1 MENGLELANK
11 ALEFGAKVLDED
23 VMEVDEEQ
31 VNMEKTGENEGI
43 DNDFQNL
50 TDEEENDKSLDGAS
64 GVGEDNNSIEN
75 VDQLKKGK
83 KLWKHF
89 VIVDFLVSN
98 VLISSL
104 SIFGFFFIFS
114 LFIFGLTMLVS
125 SLRKMKYWN
134 KNGYYAY
141 YHRFF
146 PLISVDI
153 VWLIFIGAVSHWC
166 LVFIWN
172 LRGMFGV
179 IWSHCFDINFL
190 VVLVASHGS
199 LAARQFLCLASST
212 QLQRSSLGITTAME
226 LFFMVAQV
234 DDMVSIKLDVYHHPV
249 VITILS
255 EQMRSTY
262 DVWMVYMVNGKS
274 FRKGN
279 NSVTDL
285 SGRGAERTWSLV
297 YVNWF
302 ATDYYSYNALEFD
315 FGDGLY
321 FLIQTFLWKR
331 FSLVWRLRDAKGRGI
346 LQIRLRSDGMRHL
359 TMLLLMC
366 LASLSQTHT
375 LLKYTEKTVMGV
387 DYGCMVFQMMLIWS
401 VSDDFVKLE
410 MFGMEWTQQL
420 MQIWSVYF
428 DQGNCMDISQSW
440 SLWKYYVDTNDIS

>member
-1 MENGLELANK
+1 MNFVEMENGLVLANK

-23 VMEVDEEQ
+23 VME
-31 VNMEKTGENEGI
+31 EK
-43 DNDFQNL
+43 
-50 TDEEENDKSLDGAS
+50 DKSLDGAS

-83 KLWKHF
+83 KLWEQF
-89 VIVDFLVSN
+89 VIVDFFVSN
-98 VLISSL
+98 VLVSSL

-172 LRGMFGV
+172 LRGRFGV
-179 IWSHCFDINFL
+179 TWSHCFDINFL
-190 VVLVASHGS
+190 VVLVATHGS
-199 LAARQFLCLASST
+199 LAASQFLCLASST
-212 QLQRSSLGITTAME
+212 QLQRSSFDITTVME

-234 DDMVSIKLDVYHHPV
+234 DDMVSIKLDVYHSPV

-285 SGRGAERTWSLV
+285 SGRGAERTWCLV

-366 LASLSQTHT
+366 LASLSQTQT